1 MWFGQRVKC
10 MAKLVSACTEIELS
24 TEKIDTYINRHTL
37 YAVGCWFLT
46 CPLFFCHS
54 SFVRF
59 FCAHENCQ
67 CTGKPNASYAHQ
79 VEWHNKVTF
88 TQTYL
93 TCVLSILFPNWLT
106 FLQTGCKMKRE
117 RKKTRNERNIS
128 YLPFSQRYASN
139 TKHKNH
145 LILNHFVV
153 FLYKIFLLALVIHH
167 FGRRS
172 CTPSKIKWVVLAI
185 KWTFARTIHKFSTTI

>member
-1 MWFGQRVKC
+1 MYGKTGVSMHRNRTVHRKNWHIYQPTHIVC
-10 MAKLVSACTEIELS
+10 CWVLISDVSAIFLS
-24 TEKIDTYINRHTL
+24 FFVCSFFFVLMKIVSALANQTHHMLIKSSDITRLHLLKHIWH
-37 YAVGCWFLT
+37 VSC
-46 CPLFFCHS
+46 LFS
-54 SFVRF
+54 SRID
-59 FCAHENCQ
+59 
-67 CTGKPNASYAHQ
+67 
-79 VEWHNKVTF
+79 
-88 TQTYL
+88 L
-93 TCVLSILFPNWLT
+93 LS
-106 FLQTGCKMKRE
+106 CKLAAKWRE
-117 RKKTRNERNIS
+117 REKKTRNERNIS

-153 FLYKIFLLALVIHH
+153 FLYKFFLLALVIHH